1 MPGAEHH
8 EEVLS
13 ALVAA
18 SRHPDEASRLAV
30 GDAIRRDRGSAL
42 QYVGI
47 GVPERRRVVRQ
58 GFSFSALGD
67 AAVLGVWDSLWRES
81 SNGDVLF
88 AALDHYRPIVRRQV
102 PPILWP
108 VVRGWIDRI
117 DNWAHCDELGGL
129 YSWIL
134 AAQPDDVYPQLVT
147 WNRSGDQWMRRISM
161 VSLIHYS
168 GKNAVFM
175 PSDLV
180 LPLVSNCLDDRRD
193 YVQKAVGWVLR
204 ETGNAHPH
212 EVRRYV
218 EEHIDELSALAFSR
232 AIERRPEH
240 RAGRVAAPAQGAAAH
255 RIVTISQRNH
265 NHDPRRSRLRMSPA
279 DHTASQER
287 GPAWT
292 SMPRAASITW

>member
-47 GVPERRRVVRQ
+47 GVPDRRRVVRQ
-58 GFSFSALGD
+58 GFSFCALGD

-81 SNGDVLF
+81 PNGDVLF
-88 AALDHYRPIVRRQV
+88 AALDYYRPIVRRQV

-129 YSWIL
+129 YSWVL

-175 PSDLV
+175 PSEMV
-180 LPLVSNCLDDRRD
+180 LPLVSNCLDDRRSH
-193 YVQKAVGWVLR
+193 VQKAVGWVLR
-204 ETGNAHPH
+204 ETGNAHPQH
-212 EVRRYV
+212 VRRYL

-232 AIERRPEH
+232 AIERRPGSSGQSCGACA
-240 RAGRVAAPAQGAAAH
+240 RDAAAH
-255 RIVTISQRNH
+255 RIVTFSQRNR
-265 NHDPRRSRLRMSPA
+265 NRDPPTISATTESSGP
-279 DHTASQER
+279 TASQER
-287 GPAWT
+287 GTAWT

>member
-30 GDAIRRDRGSAL
+30 GDAIGRDRGSAL

-47 GVPERRRVVRQ
+47 GVPDRRRVVRQ
-58 GFSFSALGD
+58 GFSFCALGD
-67 AAVLGVWDSLWRES
+67 AAVLAVWDSLWRES
-81 SNGDVLF
+81 PNGDVLF
-88 AALDHYRPIVRRQV
+88 AALDYYRPIVRRQV

-129 YSWIL
+129 YSWVL

-175 PSDLV
+175 PSEMV
-180 LPLVSNCLDDRRD
+180 LPLVSNCLDDRRSH
-193 YVQKAVGWVLR
+193 VQKAVGWVLR
-204 ETGNAHPH
+204 ETGNAHPQH
-212 EVRRYV
+212 VRRYL

-232 AIERRPEH
+232 AIERRPALE
-240 RAGRVAAPAQGAAAH
+240 RAELR
-255 RIVTISQRNH
+255 
-265 NHDPRRSRLRMSPA
+265 RLRK
-279 DHTASQER
+279 
-287 GPAWT
+287 G
-292 SMPRAASITW
+292 RA